1 MAETWY
7 GRIQKLATPQPPKSS
22 PTHEPPV
29 SVAKNE
35 PALYGSM
42 MENHTPFFAECVQRL
57 GLPLDAV
64 SMLDTIHLPIAQWI
78 AATVPHHSLPLMVG
92 VNGAQGSGKST
103 FCALL
108 APLLERVHGLTVATV
123 SIDDVY
129 MTRASRMELA
139 ETIHPLCAFR
149 GVPGTH
155 DLNLA
160 HAVFD
165 ELAATHSGST
175 ASIPRFDKAID
186 DRLPEAQW
194 EPCSGPIDVVLFEGW
209 CVGCPKLPPWEEPY
223 NARER
228 RDDPDGVW
236 ARWSASWL
244 NDAYQKLFSRLDSM
258 IMIEVPSMDTV
269 RSSRWLQEKRL
280 WQQHHTTDTP
290 KNAQPAGLMTEE
302 EVIDYVALFERHTE
316 HMLSELP
323 PVADVLLKRDSDF
336 RYTLAR
342 VGRTNASHGK

>member
-1 MAETWY
+1 
-7 GRIQKLATPQPPKSS
+7 
-22 PTHEPPV
+22 
-29 SVAKNE
+29 
-35 PALYGSM
+35 
-42 MENHTPFFAECVQRL
+42 MERHTQFFAESVQRL

-64 SMLDTIHLPIAQWI
+64 SMLDTIHLPIAEWI
-78 AATVPHHSLPLMVG
+78 AATVPHRGRPLMVG

-129 MTRASRMELA
+129 LTRANRMQLA

-155 DLNLA
+155 DLHLA

-165 ELAATHSGST
+165 ELAATQSGAT

-186 DRLPEAQW
+186 DRLPETQW
-194 EPCSGPIDVVLFEGW
+194 ESCTKPIDVVLFEGW
-209 CVGCPKLPPWEEPY
+209 CVGCPELPPWEKPY
-223 NARER
+223 NSRELK
-228 RDDPDGVW
+228 DDPDGVW
-236 ARWSASWL
+236 ARWSASCL

-269 RSSRWLQEKRL
+269 RSSRWLQEERL
-280 WQQHHTTDTP
+280 WQQLHATDTP
-290 KNAQPAGLMTEE
+290 NTRPAGLMTKE
-302 EVIDYVALFERHTE
+302 EVFDYVALFERHTE

-323 PVADVLLKRDSDF
+323 SVADVLVKRSNDF

-342 VGRTNASHGK
+342 VGEPK